1 MKNSLLELHQ
11 ERGRLRERI
20 ASQRATLA
28 QQLVPL
34 KNASDAG
41 QRIVSLVRSAMQYLK
56 SHPLPVLLALTTMVL
71 LKPRRTWHWLG
82 RGVALWRSWRV
93 LRAWLPST
101 LLGRWLR

>member
-11 ERGRLRERI
+11 QRGRLRERI

-34 KNASDAG
+34 QNASDAG
-41 QRIVSLVRSAMQYLK
+41 QRIVSLVRGGVQYLK
-56 SHPLPVLLALTTMVL
+56 SHPLPVLLALSALVL
-71 LKPRRTWHWLG
+71 LKPRRALRWAG
-82 RGVALWRSWRV
+82 RGVALWRSWRA
-93 LRAWLPST
+93 LRAWVPSS

>member
-1 MKNSLLELHQ
+1 MKNSLLKLHQ